1 MPAENYVYLAGYGYD
16 TIYIGYFA
24 IRTYSSGLFIVTRS
38 SPLDSWERMEQQPAY
53 SRCRSASHLIEK
65 QIV

>member
-1 MPAENYVYLAGYGYD
+1 MPAENYVYLAGHGYD

-38 SPLDSWERMEQQPAY
+38 SPLDSWERMERDRHIRDADLL
-53 SRCRSASHLIEK
+53 LILLK
-65 QIV
+65 NK

>member
-1 MPAENYVYLAGYGYD
+1 MPAENYVYLAGHGYD

-38 SPLDSWERMEQQPAY
+38 SPLDSWERMEAATGIFEMPICFSSY
-53 SRCRSASHLIEK
+53 
-65 QIV
+65 